1 MTRTLRV
8 VLLIL
13 WFELGIVLILLPWS
27 EIWGVN
33 YFVYR
38 YSAFALFIQNPFLR
52 GAISGLGIMNVL
64 CAVQSFRQR
73 TTPVAAR
80 T

>member
-1 MTRTLRV
+1 
-8 VLLIL
+8 LLIL

-38 YSAFALFIQNPFLR
+38 YSAFALFIQNPFVR
-52 GAISGLGIMNVL
+52 GAISGLGIINVL

-80 T
+80 A